1 MKINVRVHEH
11 ILCPLFKK
19 NLQAVHFEGH
29 ITPLGR
35 FGYVHSQ
42 RRASAS
48 WNEKNPDAV
57 SGFPLCLNNFLE
69 LAYCAVGQIY
79 HASSLPYIMCLK

>member
-11 ILCPLFKK
+11 ILCPLFQE
-19 NLQAVHFEGH
+19 NLQAIHFEGH

-42 RRASAS
+42 RRASAARD
-48 WNEKNPDAV
+48 EKNPYSITRCSLSLDY
-57 SGFPLCLNNFLE
+57 FLK
-69 LAYCAVGQIY
+69 LAYCAVGQTY
-79 HASSLPYIMCLK
+79 HASSLPNIISNV